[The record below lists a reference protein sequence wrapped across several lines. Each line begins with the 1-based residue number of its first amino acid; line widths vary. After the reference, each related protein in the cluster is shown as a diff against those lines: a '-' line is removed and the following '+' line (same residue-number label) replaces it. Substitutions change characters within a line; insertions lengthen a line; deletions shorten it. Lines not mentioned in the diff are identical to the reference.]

1 MHINN
6 LGHITKM
13 AAMPIYGKN
22 SSKIFSRTGGLIS
35 KFALVNSLMSF
46 FFSLYLY
53 FLNFMTTQYK

>member
-22 SSKIFSRTGGLIS
+22 FKNLLQNWWTDFKVCFGH
-35 KFALVNSLMSF
+35 SLMSF
-46 FFSLYLY
+46 FSLYLF
-53 FLNFMTTQYK
+53 FLNSMTTQYK